1 MRLHYI
7 NVNLCLSLRA
17 QTCRDLLQR
26 VWRAVGSRALK
37 MYVWVMMSWLKGAA
51 ETETA
56 L

>member
-1 MRLHYI
+1 MRLLYI
-7 NVNLCLSLRA
+7 NTNLCLLLCA

-37 MYVWVMMSWLKGAA
+37 MYVWVMISWLKGAA
-51 ETETA
+51 ETETG